1 MAGSAPAAAAQASGG
16 SGAFLR
22 RSVLQQRRHVYHEQ
36 RRRKCGGPRLLQNR
50 HASRQVASRWQAE
63 EHAEEAEAEEEQ
75 REEQRGRDTQAA
87 GAHPGE
93 EAQLEPFQEQQ
104 RERVR
109 ARQRGLLAQRRA
121 GAGQLR
127 GLRLQRV
134 QRNHA
139 QRQALQQ
146 LVLILR
152 APAPA
157 AWPAAARR
165 AAPRAILP
173 HTIPPAGAA
182 HPGHRVGLR
191 LQPRFARDVR
201 VRQRGGGLL
210 ALSHGTTS
218 RFLARLARER
228 SSAKRSIPPA
238 AGGRAPHPGLSA
250 PCLRLAASAGQ
261 QRRALSVQPVRTRRG
276 RPTLFLLLSR
286 QAC

>member
-152 APAPA
+152 APRRPPRGPPPRGAPLPA
-157 AWPAAARR
+157 QSCHIQYRPPARRTLATVSACDCSRASHETCESGSAAAASSLCRTGQRHGSWHGWHANARAPSAAYHLQLAGERLIQVCLRHACGSQQAQASSGARSACNLSGR
-165 AAPRAILP
+165 AAA
-173 HTIPPAGAA
+173 
-182 HPGHRVGLR
+182 
-191 LQPRFARDVR
+191 D
-201 VRQRGGGLL
+201 LL
-210 ALSHGTTS
+210 YSC
-218 RFLARLARER
+218 F
-228 SSAKRSIPPA
+228 
-238 AGGRAPHPGLSA
+238 
-250 PCLRLAASAGQ
+250 
-261 QRRALSVQPVRTRRG
+261 
-276 RPTLFLLLSR
+276 
-286 QAC
+286 